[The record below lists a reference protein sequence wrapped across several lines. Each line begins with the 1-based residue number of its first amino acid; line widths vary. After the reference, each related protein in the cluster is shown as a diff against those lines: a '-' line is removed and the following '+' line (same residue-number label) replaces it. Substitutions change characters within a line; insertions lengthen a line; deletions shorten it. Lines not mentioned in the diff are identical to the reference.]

1 MGTLFAVTATKEF
14 LYFARDDQEP
24 PQLTLEDAAKEAIDD
39 SDLWDE
45 IETIEVL
52 NPADEL
58 TSDALAEIAYG
69 DREGDASVADLIKN
83 GFLVRKPEPTARAR
97 PLVFPPE
104 YENIQKYYP
113 KTLVREVLHPNRG
126 RGFWVKD
133 TYFSPEAARLFS
145 TRVLSSTNTKNGSF
159 IRVEDPDHGL
169 VDLKEIWAG
178 PQFIPVTHASS
189 KKDGWLLM
197 GPGCHTVFQDMY
209 GVEIFSFEWVAA
221 SSDSPPNQEPPSW
234 KKVEEPRFNKRYLQ
248 TREGEVFLFL
258 DRK

>member
-145 TRVLSSTNTKNGSF
+145 TRVLSSTNTKKWEFHPRRRSGSWVGGF
-159 IRVEDPDHGL
+159 EGDLGGPAIHPGNPRVLQKRRL
-169 VDLKEIWAG
+169 VADGPRLPYCLSRYVWRRDL
-178 PQFIPVTHASS
+178 F
-189 KKDGWLLM
+189 
-197 GPGCHTVFQDMY
+197 F
-209 GVEIFSFEWVAA
+209 
-221 SSDSPPNQEPPSW
+221 
-234 KKVEEPRFNKRYLQ
+234 
-248 TREGEVFLFL
+248 
-258 DRK
+258 